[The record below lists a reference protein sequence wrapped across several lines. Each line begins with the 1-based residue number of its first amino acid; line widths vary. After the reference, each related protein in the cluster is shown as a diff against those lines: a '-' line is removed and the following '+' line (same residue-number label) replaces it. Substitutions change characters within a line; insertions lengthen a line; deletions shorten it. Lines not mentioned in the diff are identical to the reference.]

1 MHKAARCSVFYRA
14 ALFVFKSVSTV
25 TVGSTALLFE
35 KGAPRIVIVYY
46 LGGTLWKV
54 AWITQVVYE
63 LPESSVSRR
72 DWFVS

>member
-1 MHKAARCSVFYRA
+1 MHEAARCSVFYRA

-54 AWITQVVYE
+54 A
-63 LPESSVSRR
+63 
-72 DWFVS
+72 